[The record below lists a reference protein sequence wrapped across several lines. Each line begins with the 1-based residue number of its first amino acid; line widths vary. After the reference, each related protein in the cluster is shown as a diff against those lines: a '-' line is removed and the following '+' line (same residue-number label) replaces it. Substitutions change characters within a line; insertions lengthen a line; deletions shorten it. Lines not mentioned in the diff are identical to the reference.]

1 MLPTGNRPLRI
12 RLFHKVCV
20 LLGLF
25 FALLTG
31 AQADP
36 TLAALDSRQF
46 KQLDANLNGLQAR
59 FEAGQAT
66 EVELRDAFRPFYKLT
81 PSQEAAAREWVRVSP
96 NSYSAHLA
104 LGVFLRRKAG
114 EARGN
119 EFIDKTPPE
128 KIARMRALLDE
139 ARPETERALELT
151 PKPYLAAFHLLG
163 ITSLE
168 GDRAASRRAIQIAN
182 KALPSNHLA
191 RTRYIA
197 DIITPRWGGSYLE
210 MQAFIA
216 QSKREGMNAVG
227 LMQLEA
233 IMYNDM
239 GQSAMDKGDAA
250 SAYPYF
256 HKALDLDKQNG
267 GIFRKDYL
275 TASQYYVCSVSRDS
289 RYCN

>member
-1 MLPTGNRPLRI
+1 MLLAGNRPLRI
-12 RLFHKVCV
+12 RLFHKVSV

-25 FALLTG
+25 CALMTS
-31 AQADP
+31 AQANP
-36 TLAALDSRQF
+36 TLVALDSRQF
-46 KQLDANLNGLQAR
+46 KQLDATLNGLQAR

-104 LGVFLRRKAG
+104 LGVFLRRRAG

-139 ARPETERALELT
+139 ARPETERALALT

-163 ITSLE
+163 ISSLE

-197 DIITPRWGGSYLE
+197 YITPRWGGSYPE

-216 QSKREGMNAVG
+216 QSKREGMDAVG
-227 LMQLEA
+227 LMLLVA

-275 TASQYYVCSVSRDS
+275 TASKYYVCSVSRDS